1 MNTPN
6 LFYYTVTVKEEHEDE
21 MTIDVVNGASFN
33 LDDVL
38 MTARPK
44 NRPEHLEVVLKHNFE
59 EIVPLDYKMEVFV
72 NPVTKRREQRPVK
85 ATKFEVVSQPLTV
98 ILTDKAD
105 IDRFFKLT
113 NAPFVTNTPA
123 F

>member
-59 EIVPLDYKMEVFV
+59 EIVPLDYKMEVFT